1 MLNMSRLWRHCISSV
16 WRKNKN
22 KFSSFM
28 EQREAEGGEREEGR
42 SMDARTAGCYCGG
55 NRVSIEGVDGARGRQ
70 QGDWV
75 LNVARKRQQ
84 DERMLNGA
92 RGLLASERSLLNF
105 PLPRNIFCR
114 KESCALSDAR
124 L

>member
-1 MLNMSRLWRHCISSV
+1 MAWT
-16 WRKNKN
+16 
-22 KFSSFM
+22 
-28 EQREAEGGEREEGR
+28 EQGR
-42 SMDARTAGCYCGG
+42 G
-55 NRVSIEGVDGARGRQ
+55 NRGE
-70 QGDWV
+70 WM

-105 PLPRNIFCR
+105 PLPKIIFCR

>member
-1 MLNMSRLWRHCISSV
+1 
-16 WRKNKN
+16 
-22 KFSSFM
+22 
-28 EQREAEGGEREEGR
+28 
-42 SMDARTAGCYCGG
+42 MDARTAGCYCGG

-84 DERMLNGA
+84 GERMLNGA
-92 RGLLASERSLLNF
+92 RGLLASERTLLSF
-105 PLPRNIFCR
+105 PLPKIIFCR

>member
-1 MLNMSRLWRHCISSV
+1 MSVDGVDGARKRQQDERMLN
-16 WRKNKN
+16 
-22 KFSSFM
+22 
-28 EQREAEGGEREEGR
+28 
-42 SMDARTAGCYCGG
+42 
-55 NRVSIEGVDGARGRQ
+55 GARGRQ

-84 DERMLNGA
+84 GERMLNGA

-105 PLPRNIFCR
+105 PLPKNIFCR

>member
-1 MLNMSRLWRHCISSV
+1 
-16 WRKNKN
+16 
-22 KFSSFM
+22 M
-28 EQREAEGGEREEGR
+28 EQGGRRKGERGR
-42 SMDARTAGCYCGG
+42 KDGVWTQEPQVVIVGG
-55 NRVSIEGVDGARGRQ
+55 NRMSVDGVDGARGRQ
-70 QGDWV
+70 QGDWE

-84 DERMLNGA
+84 GERMLNGA

-105 PLPRNIFCR
+105 PLPKNIFCR

>member
-1 MLNMSRLWRHCISSV
+1 
-16 WRKNKN
+16 
-22 KFSSFM
+22 M

-84 DERMLNGA
+84 GERMLNVA
-92 RGLLASERSLLNF
+92 RGLLASEWSLLNF
-105 PLPRNIFCR
+105 PLPKNIFCR
-114 KESCALSDAR
+114 KESCALSDVR

>member
-1 MLNMSRLWRHCISSV
+1 
-16 WRKNKN
+16 
-22 KFSSFM
+22 
-28 EQREAEGGEREEGR
+28 
-42 SMDARTAGCYCGG
+42 MDARTAGCYCGG

-84 DERMLNGA
+84 GERMLNGA
-92 RGLLASERSLLNF
+92 RGLLASEWSLLNF
-105 PLPRNIFCR
+105 PLPKNIFCR

>member
-1 MLNMSRLWRHCISSV
+1 
-16 WRKNKN
+16 
-22 KFSSFM
+22 
-28 EQREAEGGEREEGR
+28 
-42 SMDARTAGCYCGG
+42 MDARTAGCYCGG

-84 DERMLNGA
+84 GERMLNVA
-92 RGLLASERSLLNF
+92 RGLLASEWSLLNF
-105 PLPRNIFCR
+105 PLPKNIFCR

>member
-1 MLNMSRLWRHCISSV
+1 M
-16 WRKNKN
+16 
-22 KFSSFM
+22 
-28 EQREAEGGEREEGR
+28 
-42 SMDARTAGCYCGG
+42 
-55 NRVSIEGVDGARGRQ
+55 SIEGVDG
-70 QGDWV
+70 
-75 LNVARKRQQ
+75 ARKRQQ

-105 PLPRNIFCR
+105 PLPKNIFCR

>member
-1 MLNMSRLWRHCISSV
+1 
-16 WRKNKN
+16 
-22 KFSSFM
+22 M

-84 DERMLNGA
+84 GERMLNGA
-92 RGLLASERSLLNF
+92 RKRQQGERMLNVARGLLASEWSLLNF
-105 PLPRNIFCR
+105 PLPKNIFCR

>member
-1 MLNMSRLWRHCISSV
+1 
-16 WRKNKN
+16 
-22 KFSSFM
+22 M
-28 EQREAEGGEREEGR
+28 EQGEAEGGEREEGR
-42 SMDARTAGCYCGG
+42 SIDARTAGCYCGG

-84 DERMLNGA
+84 GERMLNVA
-92 RGLLASERSLLNF
+92 RGLLASEWSLLNF
-105 PLPRNIFCR
+105 PLPKNIFCR

>member
-1 MLNMSRLWRHCISSV
+1 
-16 WRKNKN
+16 
-22 KFSSFM
+22 M

-84 DERMLNGA
+84 GERMLNVA
-92 RGLLASERSLLNF
+92 RGLLASEWSLLNF
-105 PLPRNIFCR
+105 PLPKNIFCR